1 MKPLIVLGDK
11 TNHGGTVV
19 TADAGFTQDGIAVAG
34 HGDMVVC
41 PILGHTPSTI
51 IASGCGFTLNG
62 KQAAH
67 DGDQTSCG
75 AKLIASHF
83 TVKHG

>member
-11 TNHGGTVV
+11 TSHGGVV
-19 TADAGFTQDGIAVAG
+19 VSAQAGFTQDGIPVAAQ
-34 HGDMVVC
+34 GDLVTC
-41 PILGHTPSTI
+41 PILGHSPSTI
-51 IASGCGFTLNG
+51 IASGSGFTLNG

-67 DGDQTSCG
+67 DGDQTTCG

-83 TVKHG
+83 TVRHE